1 MAVTNPKSK
10 RKSNLT
16 TEEAIAVD
24 ESVKTYDLWANIGFR
39 HNGQFIS
46 IGGVCLDNQVEYNEA
61 LCTQLGIKNGMKAAK
76 LAATAQ
82 LRDTIRSIKGRRY
95 ITMEVELY
103 HRDSDEQSNDD
114 FDFDIKFID

>member
-1 MAVTNPKSK
+1 MATTNSKSK
-10 RKSNLT
+10 RKADLT
-16 TEEAIAVD
+16 SEELHDANDVI
-24 ESVKTYDLWANIGFR
+24 KTYDLWANIGFR

-46 IGGVCLDNQVEYNEA
+46 IGGVCLDNQVEYNEQ
-61 LCTQLGIKNGMKAAK
+61 LCTQLGIRNGMRAAK

-103 HRDSDEQSNDD
+103 HRDSDDQSNDD